1 MEKGSDNM
9 YHFIGIKGAGMSALA
24 VILKQ
29 LGYEVKG
36 SDLPKH
42 FFTESELIKNN
53 IPMTPYGEENI
64 YEGLTIIKG
73 ASITDDNVEL
83 IKAKALNLKIITY
96 EEMLGQLTRKY
107 KSICIAGC
115 HGKTTTT
122 AMMSLVLN
130 RLVGA
135 NYLIGD
141 GTGSAN
147 QNNEFFALESC
158 EYRRHF
164 LEYLPYYAV
173 ILNIDLDHVDYF
185 KDINDVILAY
195 QQFANNATK
204 MVIACGDDENV
215 HKMELTKPVKYFGIS
230 EENNIRAINIDY
242 NKNGTSFDVV
252 AEGNLYGHFD
262 LPIYASHQ
270 LLDSLAV
277 ISVCYFEG
285 LDASKVLEVFKTFT
299 GAKRRFS
306 ETFAGNNV
314 IIDDYAHH
322 PNEVKSTINA
332 IRQKYPEKKIIA
344 IFQPHTF
351 TRTKEF
357 AADLAKV
364 FSEVD
369 AAYIMDIHP
378 AREKQEDFPDVTKN
392 IIIDKLDNGYPLQ
405 IDEAKVLDKYD
416 NAVFI
421 FMSPNDISKLE
432 SDLVKLKSNFS

>member
-1 MEKGSDNM
+1 M

-36 SDLPKH
+36 SDLDKH

-53 IPMTPYGEENI
+53 IKMTPYNEENI

-83 IKAKALNLKIITY
+83 IKAKKLNLEIIGY
-96 EEMLGQLTRKY
+96 EEMLGKLTREY
-107 KSICIAGC
+107 NTICIAGC

-122 AMMSLVLN
+122 AMMSQVLN
-130 RLVGA
+130 NIIGI

-141 GTGSAN
+141 GTGYAKKDN
-147 QNNEFFALESC
+147 KFFALESC
-158 EYRRHF
+158 EYKRHF
-164 LEYLPYYAV
+164 LNYLPYYAV

-185 KDINDVILAY
+185 KDIDDVILAY
-195 QQFANNATK
+195 QQFASKATK
-204 MVIACGDDENV
+204 MVIACGDDANV
-215 HKMELTKPVKYFGIS
+215 HKMKLDKKIAYFGLN
-230 EENNIRAINIDY
+230 ENNNIHAINIVY
-242 NKNGTSFDVV
+242 SKEGTTFDVI
-252 AEGNLYGHFD
+252 ADNNPYGHFD
-262 LPIYASHQ
+262 LPIYATHQ
-270 LLDSLAV
+270 LLDALAV
-277 ISVCYFEG
+277 ISVCYYEN
-285 LDASKVLEVFKTFT
+285 LDSKEVQNYFKDFT
-299 GAKRRFS
+299 GARRRFT
-306 ETFAGNNV
+306 ETIVKDNI

-332 IRQKYPEKKIIA
+332 IKQKYPDKQIIA

-357 AADLAKV
+357 ANDLAKV
-364 FSEVD
+364 FNEVD

-378 AREKQEDFPDVTKN
+378 AREKQSDYSDITKD
-392 IIIDKLDNGYPLQ
+392 IIIDKLNNGYPIN
-405 IDEAKVLDKYD
+405 IDEANKLNVYN

-432 SDLVKLKSNFS
+432 DDLIKLKSNF